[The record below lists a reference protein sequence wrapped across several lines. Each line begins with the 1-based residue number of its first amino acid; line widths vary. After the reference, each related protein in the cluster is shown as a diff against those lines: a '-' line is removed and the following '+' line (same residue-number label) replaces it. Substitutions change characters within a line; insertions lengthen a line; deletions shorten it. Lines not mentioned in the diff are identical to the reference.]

1 MQMRGEPQRHGE
13 RKVPL
18 LKDERLRTDGGE
30 NDEQKSDT
38 EEETTGEEESTAE
51 GGGGEEA
58 SSEEEESNEEAKD
71 GDEEESAED
80 EESTEG
86 EEAEEAE
93 EGEEGEG
100 DEGTTVLYLDLEGL
114 FLNLLGLEVDLNEI
128 ELDISAVP
136 RPGALL
142 GNLLS
147 GVAGLVDKNPL
158 DSLRGALPDFNFPSI
173 SDFLPDESDISEM
186 GYRVVNEFLDM
197 LLDTL
202 GEDESTDEEVSES

>member
-1 MQMRGEPQRHGE
+1 MRGEPQRHGE

-30 NDEQKSDT
+30 NDEQESDT
-38 EEETTGEEESTAE
+38 EEETNGEEESTAE

-58 SSEEEESNEEAKD
+58 SSEEEESNEEAE
-71 GDEEESAED
+71 GSDEEESAED
-80 EESTEG
+80 EESAEG
-86 EEAEEAE
+86 EEAE
-93 EGEEGEG
+93 EGEEGED

-158 DSLRGALPDFNFPSI
+158 DSLRGVLPDFDLPSI
-173 SDFLPDESDISEM
+173 SDFMPDESDISEM